1 MRPHY
6 RWAAIAA
13 TLFATTL
20 ACGQAA
26 PTAAPA
32 GNPLTRGGS
41 AFNGGLA
48 GPNMASPLNTNTGIG
63 RPATRYGPAVT
74 PVPEPSQWL
83 MMLAGLGI
91 LGFIARR
98 GASRS

>member
-1 MRPHY
+1 MRPLY

-13 TLFATTL
+13 TTLATTL
-20 ACGQAA
+20 AFGQAA
-26 PTAAPA
+26 PTAAP
-32 GNPLTRGGS
+32 GGNNPLMRNNNTM
-41 AFNGGLA
+41 FNGGI
-48 GPNMASPLNTNTGIG
+48 GASPLNTNTGIG
-63 RPATRYGPAVT
+63 RPPTRYGPAVN

-98 GASRS
+98 GSTRS

>member
-1 MRPHY
+1 MRRHY
-6 RWAAIAA
+6 AWAAIAA

-20 ACGQAA
+20 AFGQAKS
-26 PTAAPA
+26 TA
-32 GNPLTRGGS
+32 GTNPLMRNDKTIFSGGI
-41 AFNGGLA
+41 GR
-48 GPNMASPLNTNTGIG
+48 SPLNTNTGIG
-63 RPATRYGPAVT
+63 RPPTRYGPAVN

-98 GASRS
+98 GSTRS

>member
-1 MRPHY
+1 MRRHY
-6 RWAAIAA
+6 QWAAIAA

-20 ACGQAA
+20 AFGQANS
-26 PTAAPA
+26 PSG
-32 GNPLTRGGS
+32 GNALTRNNKTI
-41 AFNGGLA
+41 FDGGL
-48 GPNMASPLNTNTGIG
+48 GRSPLNTNSGLG
-63 RPATRYGPAVT
+63 RPAMRYGPAVN

-98 GASRS
+98 GSTRS

>member
-1 MRPHY
+1 MRRYY

-20 ACGQAA
+20 VPAQ
-26 PTAAPA
+26 PA
-32 GNPLTRGGS
+32 GAPGANNPLMRNNKDI
-41 AFNGGLA
+41 FNGGL
-48 GPNMASPLNTNTGIG
+48 GNSPLNTNTGIG

-91 LGFIARR
+91 LAFIARR
-98 GASRS
+98 GSTRT

>member
-1 MRPHY
+1 MKRLY
-6 RWAAIAA
+6 RWTAIAA

-20 ACGQAA
+20 A
-26 PTAAPA
+26 TAATAPM
-32 GNPLTRGGS
+32 GNNPLSRNQNV
-41 AFNGGLA
+41 FNGSLGAGPLA
-48 GPNMASPLNTNTGIG
+48 GEPLNTSSGIG
-63 RPATRYGPAVT
+63 RPHTRFGPAVN

-98 GASRS
+98 GSTRS

>member
-20 ACGQAA
+20 AFGQAA
-26 PTAAPA
+26 PAPG
-32 GNPLTRGGS
+32 GNPLSRGES
-41 AFNGGLA
+41 VFNGGLK
-48 GPNMASPLNTNTGIG
+48 GPNMSSPLNTNAGIG
-63 RPATRYGPAVT
+63 RPATRYGAAVT

-98 GASRS
+98 GSSRS

>member
-1 MRPHY
+1 MRRHY

-20 ACGQAA
+20 AFGQAA
-26 PTAAPA
+26 PTAAPNRN
-32 GNPLTRGGS
+32 NPLMRGDGDI
-41 AFNGGLA
+41 FNGGI
-48 GPNMASPLNTNTGIG
+48 GKSPLNTNTGIG
-63 RPATRYGPAVT
+63 RPATRYGPAVN

-98 GASRS
+98 GSSRS

>member
-1 MRPHY
+1 MRNQY

-20 ACGQAA
+20 AFGQAA
-26 PTAAPA
+26 PHN
-32 GNPLTRGGS
+32 NPLSRGDGDI
-41 AFNGGLA
+41 FNGGI
-48 GPNMASPLNTNTGIG
+48 GKSPLNTNNGIG
-63 RPATRYGPAVT
+63 RPVTRYGPAVN

-98 GASRS
+98 GSSRS